1 MVTLIERLKRREEA
15 ALHEWMSRDS
25 GGAMRLATLLL
36 KDHYEAEDVVQDAFI
51 LAFNKLEQ
59 LSDEE
64 KLTKWLLSI
73 VVSQCRRR
81 TRTWSFKHLFLSS
94 NEELMES
101 VEGSNTPLQL
111 LLTEET
117 RRNLIQTIHKL
128 QPVNRE
134 VIALYYYSEYSIKEI
149 ADLINTNE
157 NTVKSRLA
165 RARKQLAQFLKE
177 GDEDE

>member
-1 MVTLIERLKRREEA
+1 MVTLIERLKRREEEA
-15 ALHEWMSRDS
+15 FHEWMSRDS

-36 KDHYEAEDVVQDAFI
+36 KDSYEAEDVVQDAFI

-59 LSDEE
+59 LSDDE

-94 NEELMES
+94 NEELMER
-101 VEGSNTPLQL
+101 VEDCSPLQL

-117 RRNLIQTIHKL
+117 RRNLIQTIQRL
-128 QPVNRE
+128 QPVYRE

-149 ADLINTNE
+149 ADLLNAKE

-177 GDEDE
+177 GEEDE